1 MDGNNYIDHLNY
13 LFQYLTLN
21 PLTEESENQVE
32 ALLIAILDS
41 NNVEIFYN
49 PLFQNFIHLLDMKED
64 SSFIILHL
72 LKEIKLK
79 SLRLIYTSGEQL
91 ATIESEACDCEE
103 SDEELPQFDNIKL
116 PEPGKKGR
124 INVIEIQDDKKITH
138 TYEINSEGVTVK
150 KLCTKVEH
158 NPEYERGKDSGVLN
172 DSILYKIM
180 TKNKN
185 QAAALLTEDD
195 L

>member
-1 MDGNNYIDHLNY
+1 MDRNNCIDHLNY
-13 LFQYLTLN
+13 LFQHLTMF

-32 ALLIAILDS
+32 ALLVTVLDS

-79 SLRLIYTSGEQL
+79 SLRLIYMNGTALTEDADTECS
-91 ATIESEACDCEE
+91 CEVK
-103 SDEELPQFDNIKL
+103 EELPQFDNVQL

-124 INVIEIQDDKKITH
+124 VNLIEFKDDKKLTH
-138 TYEINSEGVTVK
+138 VYEINSEGVTTRKIKTV
-150 KLCTKVEH
+150 VEP
-158 NPEYERGKDSGVLN
+158 NPDYESGKDAEVLN
-172 DSILYKIM
+172 NSLLGKIM
-180 TKNKN
+180 EKEKR